1 MSNAQ
6 NADPVIWITSSY
18 SSSNG
23 GQCIE
28 VAARPASVCVRDSKD
43 PGGPVLTFKASAW
56 VQFADA
62 VKSGELST
70 L

>member
-6 NADPVIWITSSY
+6 NTDTAIWITSSY

-23 GQCIE
+23 GQCVE
-28 VAARPASVCVRDSKD
+28 VAAQPSGVRVRDSKD
-43 PGGPVLTFKASAW
+43 PAGPVLTFKASAW
-56 VQFADA
+56 AQFADA

-70 L
+70 S